1 MFVDMVFI
9 LDVFSCY
16 VSVVVDVC
24 LSEVY
29 VHVFQQIIMKKKR
42 TKIVV
47 CVVLYIKM
55 PNFDFGS
62 TVVGKKPSCD
72 VRHAIRMSHQHTGV
86 LGFTRN

>member
-29 VHVFQQIIMKKKR
+29 VHVLQQIIMKKR

-55 PNFDFGS
+55 TNFDFGS
-62 TVVGKKPSCD
+62 TFVGKNHH
-72 VRHAIRMSHQHTGV
+72 VT
-86 LGFTRN
+86 